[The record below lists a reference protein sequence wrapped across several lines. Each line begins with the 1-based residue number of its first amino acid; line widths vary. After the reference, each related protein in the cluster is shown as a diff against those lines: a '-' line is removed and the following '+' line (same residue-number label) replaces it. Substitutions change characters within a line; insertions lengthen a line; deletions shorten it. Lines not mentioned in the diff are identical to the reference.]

1 MLAQEAKAPTGRG
14 GPGCEFPLHHCA
26 HHATQK
32 QLTGQVLFQL
42 LVSER
47 SGFPIKGK
55 AQHWEIVA
63 EMAWD
68 RVHTGGRLGSRELD
82 RNQG

>member
-55 AQHWEIVA
+55 HSTGKLWLRWRGTVFTLVA
-63 EMAWD
+63 D
-68 RVHTGGRLGSRELD
+68 
-82 RNQG
+82 